1 MADKQFKIVTESK
14 HFIYFVT
21 EENENINWC
30 LKIAVK
36 GDYSDKFKNAVI
48 DKTGCKVIMKIKL
61 AIRHQPNYMKLNS
74 YSDSPYKMKH
84 LKTEYQKE
92 IKNSIIE
99 RNITYEN
106 EEIPYYDY
114 TLVLWEELNDKEH
127 FYLYETPKQE
137 MSWLT
142 TPIDKDL
149 SGLAMNVELTMQAMG
164 KIDNRPPYI
173 MVQND
178 YEDKHN
184 LNWAEVRLDGSVIG
198 NKSLIFTDIELKK
211 LKTWLNIN
219 KLTILQYWT
228 QEKDSSYVVKSIKKV

>member
-1 MADKQFKIVTESK
+1 
-14 HFIYFVT
+14 
-21 EENENINWC
+21 
-30 LKIAVK
+30 
-36 GDYSDKFKNAVI
+36 
-48 DKTGCKVIMKIKL
+48 
-61 AIRHQPNYMKLNS
+61 
-74 YSDSPYKMKH
+74 
-84 LKTEYQKE
+84 
-92 IKNSIIE
+92 
-99 RNITYEN
+99 
-106 EEIPYYDY
+106 
-114 TLVLWEELNDKEH
+114 
-127 FYLYETPKQE
+127 

-211 LKTWLNIN
+211 LKTWLDIN
-219 KLTILQYWT
+219 KLTILLYWT